1 MNNAAVFSLA
11 LVLGSLTVTAQGFA
25 QTLSGPRMN
34 GASTMSAGCPVGM
47 QAQHDI
53 AGGDLVAINGDR
65 PKGVGQQLHIT
76 LTNSKSA
83 EIAGIKITVHGSAAN
98 RSLLPTDV
106 AEADALGAKKTIY
119 LKMTVGAKKDAS
131 TDLWVSGLTAVTL
144 IDVDTVTYADG
155 SNWRSSALESCH
167 FGPDHVM
174 LISSR

>member
-1 MNNAAVFSLA
+1 MNDAAAFSLA
-11 LVLGSLTVTAQGFA
+11 LVLGSLTVTAQGFG
-25 QTLSGPRMN
+25 QTLSRPKLNGPP
-34 GASTMSAGCPVGM
+34 AISTSCPVAM
-47 QAQHDI
+47 QAQHEI

-65 PKGVGQQLHIT
+65 PKGIGQQLHIT

-83 EIAGIKITVHGSAAN
+83 EIAGIKITVHGSAAKG
-98 RSLLPTDV
+98 SLLPTNV
-106 AEADALGAKKTIY
+106 AEADSLGAKKTIR